1 MHFSRK
7 LVCPRRISSQPDGA
21 PRSTVQS
28 RTVWLLLLVGLL
40 PWSVVGSSLVAA
52 EAPATPALQA
62 TRVNSSV
69 DAEPQDIRYLAP
81 DRARSLATPL
91 LVSLHTWSADVT
103 QDRSEW
109 VREAVAREWIY
120 IQPDFR
126 GANDHPEACGSSLAR
141 QDILD
146 AIDWACREFQVDKDR
161 IYLAGVSGGGHMT
174 MVMAAYHP
182 ERFSAASAWVG
193 PTDLAEWY
201 RFHSQNG
208 QPGKYARMI
217 ADCCGGAPGASP
229 EVDAQYRAR
238 SPVFHL
244 GRVGDLPLD
253 LHAGVRDGVT
263 GSVPIHH
270 TLRAYNA
277 VAKARGAKT
286 ISESVMDELW
296 RYGRL
301 RVREASDLE
310 PDPTYGR
317 EILLRRV
324 AGNARVTIF
333 DGTHEALPSAA
344 CEWLAQQQRTTKP

>member
-1 MHFSRK
+1 MHCRCELAGPWRIFS
-7 LVCPRRISSQPDGA
+7 LSSGHLWSTSPTGA
-21 PRSTVQS
+21 QLGAFVLG
-28 RTVWLLLLVGLL
+28 LLLWSGFGLPL
-40 PWSVVGSSLVAA
+40 FAA
-52 EAPATPALQA
+52 EAPPLPALQA
-62 TRVNSSV
+62 TSVNSSV
-69 DAEPQDIRYLAP
+69 DAEPQHIRYYAP
-81 DRARSLATPL
+81 ERAASLATPL
-91 LVSLHTWSADVT
+91 LVSLHSWSADVT

-120 IQPDFR
+120 IQPNFR
-126 GANDHPEACGSSLAR
+126 GANDHPEACGSPLAR

-146 AIDWACREFQVDKDR
+146 AVDWACREFQVDQTR

-182 ERFSAASAWVG
+182 NRFSAASAWVG

-201 RFHSQNG
+201 RFHSRNG

-217 ADCCGGAPGASP
+217 ADCCGGPPGASP

-244 GRVGDLPLD
+244 GRVGDLPID

-277 VAKARGAKT
+277 IAKARGAQT
-286 ISESVMDELW
+286 IAEPVMDELW
-296 RYGRL
+296 RHGRL
-301 RVREASDLE
+301 RVREASDVE
-310 PDPTYGR
+310 PDPNYGR

-333 DGTHEALPSAA
+333 DGTHEALPTAA
-344 CEWLAQQQRTTKP
+344 CDWLAQQQRSIKP